1 MNAPS
6 LRVYM
11 VRHADGGRIGFAMRK
26 QELLFD
32 APPPAAFGSSNQE
45 VLDQLEQQLLGRL
58 TSGDDVQRYLW
69 DDEFAINR
77 IRVEVHPATF
87 VDKQA
92 VVGRR
97 SIPIELCYAWS
108 KLSTGAFRV
117 VLPRFRWWFLVE
129 ELGLAPEVIRRA
141 VATALVGAQAAWAY
155 EFRAAHEEYVLP
167 WEPATILRGARQGAA
182 PTGEMEDSVSA
193 KVCTEWVEEAARRR
207 LAQPLGGHPL
217 DNELTRI
224 VGLKK
229 LPSLAVIGAPGS
241 GKTTLVKRLAFAA
254 LARKRADRPAPRLF
268 ETSADRLLAGMMYVG
283 MWQERVF
290 ALISELSDEHAW
302 LYMGSLSEVV
312 QRSFDGS
319 SIAQMLAPPAIR
331 GELPLIFEATSEEY
345 AAAKLSA
352 PALINRLKVLRVEPP
367 DDVDL
372 LSLVDTGIG
381 RLGLSSE
388 PAARRRLIEHLDAFR
403 RDSEFPGKAFA
414 FMAWLGKQSV
424 AQERARSSPLGPE
437 QMSRLFSDYSGLPL
451 RLISDAYSATTA
463 EISEDL
469 ARKVIGQPEAVRAAA
484 RVVARLKAKLNDPE
498 RPLGSLLLVGPTG
511 VGKTELSKRLAELMF
526 GSPERLVRFDMGEF
540 SFPGSANRLIQV
552 GRGVRSLAEQVRRQ
566 PLSVVLL
573 DEIEKAHSETFDLL
587 LAVLGEGRL
596 SDALGRLVDFRSC
609 LILMTSNLGAGVQR
623 VGGFGKH
630 EQAAG
635 DFQGAARDF
644 FRPEF
649 FNRIDQVVS
658 FRHLDEADLLRVV
671 QLELSHVE
679 MRTGLRNRG
688 IRLDVDGEAMRLLS
702 RLGYD
707 PKYGARP
714 LKRVVEELVVT
725 PLAAHLARH
734 PSARDLVVRY
744 AAREGSLELRVQPR

>member
-1 MNAPS
+1 MSDAS

-11 VRHADGGRIGFAMRK
+11 VRHEDGGRVGFVMRK
-26 QELLFD
+26 RELLFD
-32 APPPAAFGSSNQE
+32 KPPPAAFGHANQE

-58 TSGDDVQRYLW
+58 THGDDLGRYLW
-69 DDEFAINR
+69 EEDFVVNR
-77 IRVEVHPATF
+77 VRVDVHPATF

-92 VVGRR
+92 VVGKR

-108 KLSTGAFRV
+108 KLPTNAFRV
-117 VLPRFRWWFLVE
+117 VLPRYRWWFLVE
-129 ELGLAPEVIRRA
+129 ELGLAPDVIRRA
-141 VATALVGAQAAWAY
+141 VATALVGENAAWAY
-155 EFRAAHEEYVLP
+155 EFRAAHEEYVLT
-167 WEPATILRGARQGAA
+167 WEPATILRGARRGTSQEVADD
-182 PTGEMEDSVSA
+182 ESVAA

-207 LAQPLGGHPL
+207 IAQPLGGHPL
-217 DNELTRI
+217 DNELSRL
-224 VGLKK
+224 VALKK
-229 LPSLAVIGAPGS
+229 LPSLVVIGAPGS
-241 GKTTLVKRLAFAA
+241 GKTTLIKRLAFAA
-254 LARKRADRPAPRLF
+254 LARKRGDHSAPRLF
-268 ETSADRLLAGMMYVG
+268 ETTTDRLLAGMMYVG

-290 ALISELSDEHAW
+290 NLIAELSDEHSW
-302 LYMGSLSEVV
+302 LYLGSLSEIV

-319 SIAQMLAPPAIR
+319 SIAQMLAPAAIR
-331 GELPLIFEATSEEY
+331 GELPLIFEATPEEY

-367 DDVDL
+367 DGLEL

-381 RLGLSSE
+381 RTGLSSE
-388 PAARRRLIEHLDAFR
+388 PAARRRLVEHLDAFR

-414 FMAWLGKQSV
+414 FIAWLAKQPL
-424 AQERARSSPLGPE
+424 AQDGAQSSSIGAE
-437 QMSRLFSDYSGLPL
+437 QMSRLFSEYSGLPL
-451 RLISDAYSATTA
+451 RLISDAFSATTQ
-463 EISEDL
+463 EISDEL
-469 ARKVIGQPEAVRAAA
+469 SGSVIGQPDASHAAA

-511 VGKTELSKRLAELMF
+511 VGKTELSKRLAQLMF
-526 GSPERLVRFDMGEF
+526 GSADRLVRFDMGEF
-540 SFPGSANRLIQV
+540 SFPGSASRLIQV

-609 LILMTSNLGAGVQR
+609 MILMTSNLGAGVQR
-623 VGGFGKH
+623 IGGFGKGAQ
-630 EQAAG
+630 EAS

-658 FRHLDEADLLRVV
+658 FRHLDEADLLRIVE
-671 QLELSHVE
+671 LELSHVE
-679 MRTGLRNRG
+679 SRTGIKNREV
-688 IRLDVDGEAMRLLS
+688 RLQLDDDAKRLLS
-702 RLGYD
+702 QLGYD

-725 PLAAHLARH
+725 PLAAHLARE
-734 PSARDLVVRY
+734 PNATRLVASYEARGDTL
-744 AAREGSLELRVQPR
+744 ALRIRPL